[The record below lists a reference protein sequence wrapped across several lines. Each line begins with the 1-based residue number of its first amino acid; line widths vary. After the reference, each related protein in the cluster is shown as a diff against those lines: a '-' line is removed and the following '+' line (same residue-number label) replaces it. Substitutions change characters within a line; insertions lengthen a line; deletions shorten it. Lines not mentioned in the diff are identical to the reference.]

1 MNLTLPE
8 KEKVSKRRISVYII
22 SLIIC
27 ILAVIIVVGVQ
38 ILGNDVIDNMFGINK
53 IVKRTEQEEAELKA
67 NFETIFDNKTED
79 KGNYTIQKIE
89 ANKEIV
95 YNNYQK
101 EEKNE
106 NYEINVNLPYINIR
120 NKYIEDFNK
129 EITNTFKAKAE
140 EILNNTESNSIYT
153 VKYKAYVE
161 NNILSVVIY
170 SDLKQ
175 DTSAQRVIVQTFNF
189 DLEKN
194 KKLSL
199 EDLTEMYDLS
209 KNEIQNKI
217 NTDIKEEQRKAQ
229 ELKELGYNL
238 FSRDLNNTMY
248 KVENISEYFVYNN
261 NIYII
266 FAYGNNQITSEMDLV
281 II

>member
-67 NFETIFDNKTED
+67 NFETIFDNKTDD
-79 KGNYTIQKIE
+79 KGNYNIQKIE
-89 ANKEIV
+89 SNKEIV
-95 YNNYQK
+95 YNSYQK

-106 NYEINVNLPYINIR
+106 NYELNVNLPYINIQ

-129 EITNTFKAKAE
+129 EIKNTFEAKAE
-140 EILNNTESNSIYT
+140 EILNSTENNSIYT

-175 DTSAQRVIVQTFNF
+175 NTIAQRVIVQTFNF
-189 DLEKN
+189 DLERN
-194 KKLSL
+194 KKLAL
-199 EDLTEMYDLS
+199 EDLIELYDLS

-217 NTDIKEEQRKAQ
+217 NTDIKEEQGKT
-229 ELKELGYNL
+229 EDLKELGYNL
-238 FSRDLNNTMY
+238 FSRDLNSTMY

>member
-67 NFETIFDNKTED
+67 NFETIFDNKTDD
-79 KGNYTIQKIE
+79 KGNYNIQKIE
-89 ANKEIV
+89 PNKEIV
-95 YNNYQK
+95 YNSYQK

-106 NYEINVNLPYINIR
+106 NYELNVNLPYINIQ
-120 NKYIEDFNK
+120 NKDIEDFNK
-129 EITNTFKAKAE
+129 EIKNTFEAKAE
-140 EILNNTESNSIYT
+140 EILNSTENNSIYT

-175 DTSAQRVIVQTFNF
+175 NTSAQRVIIQTFNF

-194 KKLSL
+194 KKLTL
-199 EDLTEMYDLS
+199 EDLIELYNLS

-217 NTDIKEEQRKAQ
+217 NTDIKEEQKKA
-229 ELKELGYNL
+229 EDLKELGYNL
-238 FSRDLNNTMY
+238 FSRDLNSTMY

>member
-27 ILAVIIVVGVQ
+27 ILAVIIAVGVQ

-53 IVKRTEQEEAELKA
+53 IVKRTEQEEAKLKA

-106 NYEINVNLPYINIR
+106 NYELNVNLPYINIR
-120 NKYIEDFNK
+120 NKDIEDFNK

-153 VKYKAYVE
+153 VKYKAYAE

-199 EDLTEMYDLS
+199 EDLTEMYDIS

-217 NTDIKEEQRKAQ
+217 NTDIKEEQR
-229 ELKELGYNL
+229 
-238 FSRDLNNTMY
+238 
-248 KVENISEYFVYNN
+248 
-261 NIYII
+261 
-266 FAYGNNQITSEMDLV
+266 NQKT
-281 II
+281 

>member
-67 NFETIFDNKTED
+67 NFETIFDSKTDD
-79 KGNYTIQKIE
+79 KGNYNIQKIE
-89 ANKEIV
+89 SNKEIV
-95 YNNYQK
+95 YNSYQK

-106 NYEINVNLPYINIR
+106 NYELNVNLPYINIQ
-120 NKYIEDFNK
+120 NKDIENFNK
-129 EITNTFKAKAE
+129 EIKNTFEAKAE
-140 EILNNTESNSIYT
+140 EILNSTGDNCIYT

-175 DTSAQRVIVQTFNF
+175 DTSAQRVIIQTFNF

-194 KKLSL
+194 KKLAL
-199 EDLTEMYDLS
+199 EDLIELYDLS

-217 NTDIKEEQRKAQ
+217 NTDIKEEQRKA
-229 ELKELGYNL
+229 EDLKELGYNL
-238 FSRDLNNTMY
+238 FSRDLNSTMY

>member
-67 NFETIFDNKTED
+67 NFETIFDNKTDD
-79 KGNYTIQKIE
+79 KGNYNIQKIE
-89 ANKEIV
+89 SNKEIV
-95 YNNYQK
+95 YNSYQK

-106 NYEINVNLPYINIR
+106 NYELNVNLPYINIQ
-120 NKYIEDFNK
+120 NKDIEDFNK
-129 EITNTFKAKAE
+129 EIKSTFEAKAE
-140 EILNNTESNSIYT
+140 EILNSIESNSIYT

-194 KKLSL
+194 KKLAL
-199 EDLTEMYDLS
+199 EDLIELYDLS

-217 NTDIKEEQRKAQ
+217 NTDIKEEQRKA
-229 ELKELGYNL
+229 EDLKELGYNL

>member
-67 NFETIFDNKTED
+67 NFETIFDSKTDD
-79 KGNYTIQKIE
+79 KGNYNIQKIE
-89 ANKEIV
+89 SNKEIV
-95 YNNYQK
+95 YNSYQK

-106 NYEINVNLPYINIR
+106 NYELNVNLPYINIQ
-120 NKYIEDFNK
+120 NKDIENFNK
-129 EITNTFKAKAE
+129 EIKNTFEAKAE
-140 EILNNTESNSIYT
+140 EILNSTENNSIYT

-175 DTSAQRVIVQTFNF
+175 NTSAQRVIIQTFNF

-194 KKLSL
+194 KKLTL
-199 EDLTEMYDLS
+199 EDLIELYDLS

-217 NTDIKEEQRKAQ
+217 NVDIKEEQGKT
-229 ELKELGYNL
+229 EDLKELGYNL
-238 FSRDLNNTMY
+238 FSRDLNSTMY